1 MAVTGYL
8 RGLHM
13 PKRLGGGWWWWVKG
27 GNGDGY
33 AQLYLPTPPP
43 PLGHI
48 HIHTHTQT
56 PSPHTHP
63 YLVVG
68 LVEEAKLKAEKE
80 CVVEVQLPNHATI
93 VVSKK
98 NANAYASIREAL
110 ERASRTALR
119 KLKKR
124 RDRQYSHQ
132 M

>member
-1 MAVTGYL
+1 M
-8 RGLHM
+8 
-13 PKRLGGGWWWWVKG
+13 
-27 GNGDGY
+27 
-33 AQLYLPTPPP
+33 
-43 PLGHI
+43 
-48 HIHTHTQT
+48 QT
-56 PSPHTHP
+56 VIRSSDFELTEALNSFIKDQASRTMKVCSNKVER
-63 YLVVG
+63 LVVR
-68 LVEEAKLKAEKE
+68 LKDTNDPQQEKE